1 MTGYLTVLLD
11 GNDVADAHG
20 RTVKIHRFLQVEL
33 LIQRFQLLHGAAG
46 TVQRGG
52 VDHVIIVSVHSQIV
66 RLQPVQIHKP
76 HILRIV
82 PAHLINGKAAALM
95 GKKCLLSF
103 HLPFLSFQH
112 LFMERRTLLP
122 FLVFHT
128 EKPAMLHDFLGVK
141 HHALRVIFME
151 KIDGQTGSVQF
162 QRPFSGDRQHPVIEI
177 AVFLHIRNRY
187 FAVGHGVLIQRLFLS
202 IRQLGGASFC
212 ALLADLFLHL
222 LAGGILQ
229 GLNYRQRGILN
240 RRIFQF
246 QPLTNL
252 LDSGGTGQFRGIQL
266 AAVQFFHGFL
276 VIEGIVP
283 ASIARL
289 NMQIGGIVQ
298 KKQGF
303 LRYIRLFRL
312 LFGGQVNA
320 ALLTDFLIV
329 AFNVV
334 NQLTGSLVDG
344 LQTGSQLL
352 QFLALGPGSD
362 VTETVFPGLDAEIL
376 ADCIGNAFCFDFLCA
391 TVFFLF
397 LQKLREGKHTAVKI
411 QSVLICKIQ
420 PAFF

>member
-112 LFMERRTLLP
+112 LFVELRAFLP
-122 FLVFHT
+122 FLTVHT
-128 EKPAMLHDFLGVK
+128 ENAAMIHDFFGVK

-151 KIDGQTGSVQF
+151 DIDGQTGSVQF
-162 QRPFSGDRQHPVIEI
+162 QRPFSGDRQHPIVKV

-187 FAVGHGVLIQRLFLS
+187 FAVGHGVLVQRLLLS
-202 IRQLGGASFC
+202 IRQLGGGSFC

-229 GLNYRQRGILN
+229 GLNHGQRGILN

-252 LDSGGTGQFRGIQL
+252 PDSGGTGQFRGIQL
-266 AAVQFFHGFL
+266 AAVQFFHSLF

-283 ASIARL
+283 AGIARL

-320 ALLTDFLIV
+320 ALLTDFLVV
-329 AFNVV
+329 AFDVV
-334 NQLTGSLVDG
+334 NQLTGSLIDG
-344 LQTGSQLL
+344 LQTG
-352 QFLALGPGSD
+352 P
-362 VTETVFPGLDAEIL
+362 
-376 ADCIGNAFCFDFLCA
+376 
-391 TVFFLF
+391 
-397 LQKLREGKHTAVKI
+397 
-411 QSVLICKIQ
+411 
-420 PAFF
+420 